1 MKRLHWILLPL
12 GLSILVLSGA
22 CAPSQ
27 PSDDDPGTDTR
38 AAAPV
43 PAAAYDATR
52 IPELPSEFANLQ
64 VLPADI
70 SKDELKQT
78 MKLITRSLGTKCDH
92 CHLTDVRDFAS
103 DERREKV
110 VAREMMR
117 MVERINRDLLT
128 WEDAPEATCF
138 MCHHGQAKPQREPG
152 GMDSVS
158 AEADE
163 DSSQPGE

>member
-12 GLSILVLSGA
+12 GLSILVLSEA

-27 PSDDDPGTDTR
+27 PSDEDPGADSR

-43 PAAAYDATR
+43 PATDHDTTR
-52 IPELPSEFANLQ
+52 THELPAEFANLQ

-70 SKDELKQT
+70 SKDELKRT

-117 MVERINRDLLT
+117 MVERINRELLT

-138 MCHHGQAKPQREPG
+138 MCHHGQHKPQRKPD
-152 GMDSVS
+152 GMVS
-158 AEADE
+158 TEARG
-163 DSSQPGE
+163 DSSQLSE

>member
-12 GLSILVLSGA
+12 GLSILILSEA

-27 PSDDDPGTDTR
+27 PSDEDLGAGSR
-38 AAAPV
+38 AVTPV
-43 PAAAYDATR
+43 PTAGYDATR
-52 IPELPSEFANLQ
+52 IPEVPSEFANLQ

-70 SKDELKQT
+70 SKDELKRT
-78 MKLITRSLGTKCDH
+78 MKLITRSLGTNCDH

-103 DERREKV
+103 DELREKV

-117 MVERINRDLLT
+117 MVERINRELLT

-138 MCHHGQAKPQREPG
+138 MCHHGQHKPQRKPD
-152 GMDSVS
+152 GMVS
-158 AEADE
+158 TEARG
-163 DSSQPGE
+163 DSSQLSE

>member
-12 GLSILVLSGA
+12 GLSILVLSEA

-27 PSDDDPGTDTR
+27 PSDDDPGDDSPT
-38 AAAPV
+38 AAAV
-43 PAAAYDATR
+43 PAPGHDAAR
-52 IPELPSEFANLQ
+52 IHELPAEFANLQ

-78 MKLITRSLGTKCDH
+78 MKLITRSLGIKCDH

-103 DERREKV
+103 DELRHKV

-117 MVERINRDLLT
+117 MVERINRELLT
-128 WEDAPEATCF
+128 WDDAPEATCF

-152 GMDSVS
+152 GKIS
-158 AEADE
+158 ADAGHP
-163 DSSQPGE
+163 SQPGG

>member
-12 GLSILVLSGA
+12 GLSILVLSEA
-22 CAPSQ
+22 CAPPQ
-27 PSDDDPGTDTR
+27 PSDDDPGDDSPAA

-43 PAAAYDATR
+43 TGHDTTR
-52 IPELPSEFANLQ
+52 THELPAEFANLQ

-78 MKLITRSLGTKCDH
+78 MKLITRSLGIKCDH

-138 MCHHGQAKPQREPG
+138 MCHHGQPKPQMKPG
-152 GMDSVS
+152 DMDSVS
-158 AEADE
+158 ADA
-163 DSSQPGE
+163 DSSKPVE